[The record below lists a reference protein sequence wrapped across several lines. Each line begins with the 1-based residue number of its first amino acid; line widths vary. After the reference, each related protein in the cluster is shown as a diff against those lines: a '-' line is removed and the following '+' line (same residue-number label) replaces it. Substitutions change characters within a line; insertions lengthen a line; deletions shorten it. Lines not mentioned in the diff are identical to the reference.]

1 MPIRKKDGAIR
12 LCGDYKV
19 TVNRETITESYPLP
33 KVDDLLASLAGG
45 TVFTKLDLTHA
56 YQQVEL
62 DADSKE
68 MVTINTHKGLFRVNR
83 LPFGVASA
91 PSLFQRIMENLLQ
104 GITGVLIYI
113 DDILITGK
121 IVAEHLSTLGA
132 VLERLEEAG
141 VKLKRS
147 KCSFLLLS
155 VEFLGYRISGK
166 GIQPAVEK
174 VEVIHR
180 APEPSDVTQLKSFW
194 ELSTIMASF
203 SLICRVCWPRCI
215 NSYRKT

>member
-68 MVTINTHKGLFRVNR
+68 MVTINTHK
-83 LPFGVASA
+83 
-91 PSLFQRIMENLLQ
+91 
-104 GITGVLIYI
+104 
-113 DDILITGK
+113 
-121 IVAEHLSTLGA
+121 
-132 VLERLEEAG
+132 
-141 VKLKRS
+141 
-147 KCSFLLLS
+147 
-155 VEFLGYRISGK
+155 
-166 GIQPAVEK
+166 
-174 VEVIHR
+174 
-180 APEPSDVTQLKSFW
+180 
-194 ELSTIMASF
+194 
-203 SLICRVCWPRCI
+203 
-215 NSYRKT
+215 

>member
-1 MPIRKKDGAIR
+1 
-12 LCGDYKV
+12 
-19 TVNRETITESYPLP
+19 
-33 KVDDLLASLAGG
+33 
-45 TVFTKLDLTHA
+45 
-56 YQQVEL
+56 
-62 DADSKE
+62 
-68 MVTINTHKGLFRVNR
+68 
-83 LPFGVASA
+83 
-91 PSLFQRIMENLLQ
+91 MENLLQ